1 MKNILNWFKKIIIKL
16 NFYLLENINFKII
29 NKKRFNQLVNYQSKL
44 SEEDKLKILGIK
56 DRNSDKDAY

>member
-16 NFYLLENINFKII
+16 NFYLLENISFKII

-56 DRNSDKDAY
+56 DRNQDKDTY